1 MKRQKTTQVEGE
13 ANEKAYTVKGTHLQ
27 SKHSRCVG
35 TGSGES
41 PQPNKIQGVSKKT
54 KKERTTTAVGQRGRG
69 KKSSAGNTKKT
80 HVTGIDES
88 TSSSAEGWPKVVP
101 ALKRERN
108 SPVKPRK
115 LKSLK
120 TAEVPGGRKNTRKD
134 GERGKQVSCRA
145 EQGRVDPHC
154 QVTRG
159 GGERR
164 KERVSYKE

>member
-69 KKSSAGNTKKT
+69 TKSSAGNTKKT

-101 ALKRERN
+101 ALKREC
-108 SPVKPRK
+108 V
-115 LKSLK
+115 
-120 TAEVPGGRKNTRKD
+120 
-134 GERGKQVSCRA
+134 CR
-145 EQGRVDPHC
+145 
-154 QVTRG
+154 
-159 GGERR
+159 
-164 KERVSYKE
+164 